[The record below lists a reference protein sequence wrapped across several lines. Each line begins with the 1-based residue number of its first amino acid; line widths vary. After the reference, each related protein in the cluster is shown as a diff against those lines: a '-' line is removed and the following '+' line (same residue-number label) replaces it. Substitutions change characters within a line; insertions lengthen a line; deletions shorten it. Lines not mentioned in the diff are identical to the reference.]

1 MNQTGN
7 SINMNFTNFVLH
19 SQINE
24 GTFIN
29 NMSLYLNNYGTN
41 FFNQSQYLLPILFF
55 GAYNDTRYGLLQF
68 NCSIQFQLYFFLTSP
83 PPPTLSSITP
93 NPSTTGNITLQW
105 TSSTGAISYNIY
117 QYPSPILVIN
127 GSVSQVCTR
136 QIYPTMINCL
146 QMGYIIMLFPPR
158 THLEFQLPRTA

>member
-1 MNQTGN
+1 MQQILQLPFNITSFNAFFTETMNQTGN

-41 FFNQSQYLLPILFF
+41 FFNQSQYFFPILFF

-83 PPPTLSSITP
+83 
-93 NPSTTGNITLQW
+93 
-105 TSSTGAISYNIY
+105 
-117 QYPSPILVIN
+117 
-127 GSVSQVCTR
+127 R
-136 QIYPTMINCL
+136 R
-146 QMGYIIMLFPPR
+146 PR
-158 THLEFQLPRTA
+158 SHPLPLTHLLPEILLCNGRVRQEQYLIIFIDIHLLF